1 MTWKLG
7 TAVFAALLFVSIV
20 TSRGGA
26 VDEAPP
32 SGPKGNVDEFLEEL
46 SEEAEETIAPV
57 DEHEA
62 ERNAA
67 TFPCNIF
74 SQGYLAKLMGA
85 EMDGGTY
92 SLVSRTEDSHAWKS
106 DACVWQSTGGGS
118 GKADLWISQ
127 AKHFDS
133 GKVACYPPLD
143 GAEPFS
149 GLGTKAWWRFQ
160 KSWGIG
166 TIRACS
172 ASALAEAEVAR
183 PGADEAAVRQ
193 SARLIVQRALEAAG
207 RSAQP

>member
-1 MTWKLG
+1 MTWKFGAILLA
-7 TAVFAALLFVSIV
+7 AVLFASLVP
-20 TSRGGA
+20 SRGSA
-26 VDEAPP
+26 VDETPP
-32 SGPKGNVDEFLEEL
+32 SGPKGNVDEFLEGL
-46 SEEAEETIAPV
+46 SEDAEETIEPA

-74 SQGYLAKLMGA
+74 SEAYLERLMTVA
-85 EMDGGTY
+85 MDGGAY
-92 SLVSRTEDSHAWKS
+92 SLVSRTEDARAWKS
-106 DACVWQSTGGGS
+106 DACAWQAKGGGS

-143 GAEPFS
+143 GAEPITS
-149 GLGTKAWWRFQ
+149 VGTKAWWSFQ

-166 TIRACS
+166 TLRACT
-172 ASALAEAEVAR
+172 ASALIEAQVAR

-193 SARLIVQRALEAAG
+193 SARTIAQRAIEATA
-207 RSAQP
+207 RSSQP

>member
-1 MTWKLG
+1 MSWKFGGIVLA
-7 TAVFAALLFVSIV
+7 AVLVASLVA
-20 TSRGGA
+20 SRSRA
-26 VDEAPP
+26 VDEIPP
-32 SGPKGNVDEFLEEL
+32 SGPKVNVDEFLEEL

-74 SQGYLAKLMGA
+74 SEAYLAKLMEVA
-85 EMDGGTY
+85 MDGGAY
-92 SLVSRTEDSHAWKS
+92 SLVSRTEDAHAWKS
-106 DACVWQSTGGGS
+106 DACVWQATGGGS

-143 GAEPFS
+143 GAEPFP
-149 GLGTKAWWRFQ
+149 GVGTKAWWHFQ

-166 TIRACS
+166 TLRACS
-172 ASALAEAEVAR
+172 ASALVEAQVAR

-193 SARLIVQRALEAAG
+193 SARAIVQRAIEAAG